1 MGHMRTPDPVKLI
14 CGFIFSDRDVL
25 RRAVERLQVRLGA
38 IDGHSEIFPFTHT
51 DYYAHEMGPELSRLF
66 VSFQRLIRC
75 EQLPEI
81 KILTN
86 GLEENLA
93 LGSAGGLRRRINI
106 DPGYLEAS
114 KLVLA
119 STKNFSHRI
128 YLGRGIYGEVTLQY
142 RANRFDPLDWT
153 YPDYQ
158 DPHLSDFLKRTRR
171 AYMEQI
177 RPAQ

>member
-14 CGFIFSDRDVL
+14 CGFIFSEQNVL
-25 RRAVERLQVRLGA
+25 RHAVERLQVRLGL
-38 IDGHSEIFPFTHT
+38 IDLHSDIFPFTHT
-51 DYYAHEMGPELSRLF
+51 DYYSREMGSDLKRLF

-93 LGSAGGLRRRINI
+93 LDFAGGLRRRINI

-142 RANRFDPLDWT
+142 RANRFEPLDWT

-158 DPHLSDFLKRTRR
+158 DVHLSDFLKRARR
-171 AYMEQI
+171 TYMGQI
-177 RPAQ
+177 R

>member
-1 MGHMRTPDPVKLI
+1 LGKVHTPLPVKLI
-14 CGFIFSDRDVL
+14 CGMIFTGQDVL
-25 RRAVERLQVRLGA
+25 QHAAQRLQVRLGS
-38 IDGHSEIFPFTHT
+38 IDIYSEIFPFTHT
-51 DYYAHEMGPELSRLF
+51 AYYNREMGSDLKRVF
-66 VSFQRLIRC
+66 VAFAQLVRC
-75 EQLPEI
+75 ERLSEV

-93 LGSAGGLRRRINI
+93 LEVSGQLRRRINI

-128 YLGRGIYGEVTLQY
+128 YLKRGIYAEVALQY
-142 RANRFDPLDWT
+142 RNNRFEPLPWT

-158 DPHLSDFLKRTRR
+158 DPKVVKFLRR
-171 AYMEQI
+171 VRKVYMEQV
-177 RPAQ
+177 RQEQ

>member
-1 MGHMRTPDPVKLI
+1 MGTMRTPASVKLI
-14 CGFIFSDRDVL
+14 CGCIFSTQDVL
-25 RRAVERLQVRLGA
+25 QHAVERLQVRLGR
-38 IDGHSEIFPFTHT
+38 IDLHSDIFPFIHT
-51 DYYAHEMGPELSRLF
+51 DYYSQEMGSDLSRLF
-66 VSFQRLIRC
+66 VAFQRLIRC

-93 LGSAGGLRRRINI
+93 LTSAGRLKRRINI

-142 RANRFDPLDWT
+142 RANRFEPLPWT
-153 YPDYQ
+153 YPDYREL
-158 DPHLSDFLKRTRR
+158 HVIDFLKRARR

-177 RPAQ
+177 GQA

>member
-1 MGHMRTPDPVKLI
+1 MGKISTPLPVKLI
-14 CGFIFSDRDVL
+14 CGIIFSGQEVL
-25 RRAVERLQVRLGA
+25 QHAIERLQVRLGS
-38 IDGHSEIFPFTHT
+38 IDVHSEIFPFTHT
-51 DYYAHEMGPELSRLF
+51 DYYRKEMGKDLGRVF
-66 VSFQRLIRC
+66 VAFERLIRC

-86 GLEENLA
+86 GLEKSLA
-93 LGSAGGLRRRINI
+93 LNSAGKLKRRINI

-128 YLGRGIYGEVTLQY
+128 YLQKGIHAEVTLQY
-142 RANRFDPLDWT
+142 RQNRFQPLTWT

-158 DPHLSDFLKRTRR
+158 DPRVLKFLREVRR
-171 AYMEQI
+171 VYMGQVG
-177 RPAQ
+177 

>member
-1 MGHMRTPDPVKLI
+1 MGQIHTPDPVKLI
-14 CGFIFSDRDVL
+14 CGFIFSGQTVL
-25 RRAVERLQVRLGA
+25 QHALARLQVRLGPV
-38 IDGHSEIFPFTHT
+38 DVHSDVFPFTHT
-51 DYYAHEMGPELSRLF
+51 DYYLSEMGSDLGRVF
-66 VSFQRLIRC
+66 VSFERLIRC

-93 LGSAGGLRRRINI
+93 LDSSGCLRRRINI

-128 YLGRGIYGEVTLQY
+128 HVGRSIYAEVTLQY
-142 RANRFDPLDWT
+142 RANKFEPLPWT

-158 DPHLSDFLKRTRR
+158 DPRVLDFLLRVRR
-171 AYMEQI
+171 VYMGQI
-177 RPAQ
+177 

>member
-1 MGHMRTPDPVKLI
+1 MGRIRTPEPVKLI
-14 CGFIFSDRDVL
+14 CGFIFSDQNVL
-25 RRAVERLQVRLGA
+25 RQAVERLQVRLGA
-38 IDGHSEIFPFTHT
+38 IDLHSEIFPFMHT
-51 DYYAHEMGPELSRLF
+51 DYYAREMGPELSRLF

-93 LGSAGGLRRRINI
+93 LNSAGGLRRRINI
-106 DPGYLEAS
+106 DPGYLETS

-128 YLGRGIYGEVTLQY
+128 YLRRGIYGEVTLQY
-142 RANRFDPLDWT
+142 RANRFEPLDWT

-158 DPHLSDFLKRTRR
+158 DVHLFDFLKQARR
-171 AYMEQI
+171 AYMDQI
-177 RPAQ
+177 R

>member
-1 MGHMRTPDPVKLI
+1 MGTIKTSASVKLI
-14 CGFIFSDRDVL
+14 CGFIFCDQDVL
-25 RRAVERLQVRLGA
+25 QYAVERLQVRLGP
-38 IDGHSEIFPFTHT
+38 IDVHSDIFPFTHT
-51 DYYAHEMGPELSRLF
+51 DYYSREMGSRLNRLF
-66 VSFQRLIRC
+66 VAFQRLIRC

-93 LGSAGGLRRRINI
+93 LSSARGLKRRINI

-142 RANRFDPLDWT
+142 RANNFQPLPWT

-158 DPHLSDFLKRTRR
+158 DPLVFDFLKRTRR
-171 AYMEQI
+171 TYLGQT
-177 RPAQ
+177 R

>member
-1 MGHMRTPDPVKLI
+1 MGQMRTPEPVKLI
-14 CGFIFSDRDVL
+14 CGFIFGEQEIL
-25 RRAVERLQVRLGA
+25 RQAVERLQVRLSPV
-38 IDGHSEIFPFTHT
+38 DLHSEIFPFTHT
-51 DYYAHEMGPELSRLF
+51 NYYEEEMGSGLSRVF
-66 VSFQRLIRC
+66 VAFQRLIRC

-93 LGSAGGLRRRINI
+93 ISCAGALKRRINI
-106 DPGYLEAS
+106 DPGYLETS

-128 YLGRGIYGEVTLQY
+128 YLGRGIYAEVTLQY
-142 RANRFDPLDWT
+142 RNHRFESLPWT

-158 DPHLSDFLKRTRR
+158 DARVLEFLRR
-171 AYMEQI
+171 AREAYMGQI
-177 RPAQ
+177 R

>member
-1 MGHMRTPDPVKLI
+1 MGRMHTPDPVKLI
-14 CGFIFSDRDVL
+14 CGFIFANQNVL
-25 RRAVERLQVRLGA
+25 QQAVERLQVRLGN
-38 IDGHSEIFPFTHT
+38 IDAHSEIFPFTHSS
-51 DYYAHEMGPELSRLF
+51 YYRQEMGPDLGRLF
-66 VSFQRLIRC
+66 VAFERLIRC

-81 KILTN
+81 KILSN

-93 LGSAGGLRRRINI
+93 VSSAGRLKRRINI

-142 RANRFDPLDWT
+142 RADRFHPLPWT

-158 DPHLSDFLKRTRR
+158 DPQVLDFLKRTRR
-171 AYMEQI
+171 AYMKRI
-177 RPAQ
+177 R